1 MAFYADLGDGAFRAS
16 VHTTGPWDP
25 GAQHAGP
32 PSALLARAIERV
44 APRDDVMVA
53 RVTVEVLGSILVG
66 DLQVTSRMARPGRSV
81 ELAEAS
87 LSAAGREVAR
97 ATAWRVRRTTGASVD
112 TRLTAPPPLPEP
124 QEVVRPSG
132 WVEGYLQ
139 AMEWRWAAGS
149 FTTPGPGA
157 VWARMLHPLVDD
169 EEPTPL
175 QRAMALADCGN
186 GISAELDPRS
196 WWFINPELS
205 VHLHREPVGEWLC
218 LEAATQVAD
227 GGVGLATSVL
237 SDLAGPVGVGAQT
250 LLVGPR

>member
-1 MAFYADLGDGAFRAS
+1 MSFYSDRGEGVFRAS

-32 PSALLARAIERV
+32 PSALLARAVERTE
-44 APRDDVMVA
+44 PRDDVMVA
-53 RVTVEVLGSILVG
+53 RVTVEVLGAIPVG
-66 DLQVTSRMARPGRSV
+66 DLVVASRMARPGRSV
-81 ELAEAS
+81 ELVEAS
-87 LSAAGREVAR
+87 LSAGGREVAR
-97 ATAWRVRRTTGASVD
+97 ATAWRVRRTAGASVP
-112 TRLTAPPPLPEP
+112 TRLAAPPPLP
-124 QEVVRPSG
+124 QEQGEARPEG

-139 AMEWRWAAGS
+139 AMEWRWATGS
-149 FTTPGPGA
+149 FTAPGPAA
-157 VWARMLHPLVDD
+157 VWSRMLHPLVDD
-169 EEPTPL
+169 EEPSPL
-175 QRAMALADCGN
+175 QRVMVLADSGN

-218 LEAATQVAD
+218 LDAVTQVAD

-237 SDLAGPVGVGAQT
+237 SDLGGPVGVGAQT